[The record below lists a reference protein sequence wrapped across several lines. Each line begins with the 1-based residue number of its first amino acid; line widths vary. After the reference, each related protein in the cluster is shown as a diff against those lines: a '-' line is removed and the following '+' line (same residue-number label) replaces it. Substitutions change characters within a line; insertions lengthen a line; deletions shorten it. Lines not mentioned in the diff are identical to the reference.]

1 VSKRE
6 RERETEEE
14 EEEEKKEE
22 WGEGEVENLSK
33 KDEEHEISA
42 GSEDFAN

>member
-1 VSKRE
+1 MSKRE

-14 EEEEKKEE
+14 EEKKK